1 MLEFYERRVV
11 LVCRGAAGF
20 ADNTGRSKMDA
31 VAGLSGH
38 QNGALRLGEQ
48 CGEPRTDGPPWCA
61 RIVRADDVAA
71 RFDRRAERLVAGLG
85 DSAGLNP

>member
-48 CGEPRTDGPPWCA
+48 CGEPRTDGPPRCA
-61 RIVRADDVAA
+61 RIVRANVAA
-71 RFDRRAERLVAGLG
+71 RFDRRAERLVAGLAH
-85 DSAGLNP
+85 SAGLNP

>member
-11 LVCRGAAGF
+11 LVWRGAAGF
-20 ADNTGRSKMDA
+20 ADNTGRFKMDA
-31 VAGLSGH
+31 IAGLSGH

-48 CGEPRTDGPPWCA
+48 CGEPRTDGPPRCA
-61 RIVRADDVAA
+61 RIVRADDAGG
-71 RFDRRAERLVAGLG
+71 RFDRRAGRLVAGLE